1 MVAADLAVDA
11 VGSEGALAAHLPCTE
26 VDEAAATEVL
36 LIRLAEEDT
45 EAGTDQEDAAT
56 TRTEISVTACALPFH
71 EILRPRPLVARDPR
85 QDSSPRLES
94 VCEVGR
100 C

>member
-1 MVAADLAVDA
+1 MDA
-11 VGSEGALAAHLPCTE
+11 VGLEEALVVHLPCTV

-36 LIRLAEEDT
+36 LTRLAEEDT
-45 EAGTDQEDAAT
+45 VAGTDQEGAAT
-56 TRTEISVTACALPFH
+56 TRTEIPVTVCALPFH
-71 EILRPRPLVARDPR
+71 EIQRPRPLAARDPG

-94 VCEVGR
+94 VCAVGR